1 MIIRALT
8 ILVLTALIFGTAAY
22 FSYELYWKPQK
33 LDRLDKEAK
42 AVAPVSVAPTDYTL
56 PAYEKAV
63 QAQKSGG
70 VAEGKAALTEFITNY
85 PDSPNIPA
93 AKKLLGDLNSRQF
106 FSAADTTDKVL
117 YTVAS
122 RDSLVKIASR
132 HKSSA
137 ELIFRV
143 NNLENIN
150 LKIGQQLAIPQ
161 LDVAVILNK
170 KNHTITVNNKGQFF
184 REYPIISYK
193 APPAPAGAKVTDKFG
208 LKDSKRVPFGDKDYA
223 DCERVIMI
231 SGGATIRGAA
241 EGAAA
246 PPAGI
251 IVSPDDVDEIFLL
264 VSRGTP
270 VTMQ

>member
-33 LDRLDKEAK
+33 LDRLDREAQ
-42 AVAPVSVAPTDYTL
+42 AAAPISVTPTDYTL

-63 QAQKSGG
+63 QAQKSGDIAAG
-70 VAEGKAALTEFITNY
+70 RAALMDFIANY
-85 PDSPNIPA
+85 PDSPNLSA
-93 AKKLLGDLNSRQF
+93 AKKLLGELNSKQF
-106 FSAADTTDKVL
+106 FSPTDPTDKVI

-122 RDSLVKIASR
+122 RDSLVRIASKF
-132 HKSSA
+132 KSSA

-150 LKIGQQLAIPQ
+150 LQIGQKLSIPQ
-161 LDVAVILNK
+161 VDAAVILNRK
-170 KNHTITVNNKGQFF
+170 AHTITVNNKGQFF
-184 REYPIISYK
+184 REYPIVSFK
-193 APPAPAGAKVTDKFG
+193 APSAPSGAKVTDKFG
-208 LKDSKRVPFGDKDYA
+208 LKDSKRVPFGDKEYA
-223 DCERVIMI
+223 DCDRVIMI
-231 SGGATIRGAA
+231 SGGATIRGVA
-241 EGAAA
+241 EGGT
-246 PPAGI
+246 PPPGI
-251 IVSPDDVDEIFLL
+251 VVSNDDVEEIFLL